1 MKKIYLLAIAL
12 ISFTCLQA
20 QVSEKNIP
28 ANASIVTDINLGKL
42 TSLMPLND
50 WNKST
55 VGKDLLKS
63 VYDKTGKKVKSL
75 ADLGIAMNGHA
86 YVYYTANDSMRFMS
100 ILLPVADAKKTK
112 SLIGK
117 MNPTPG
123 QQNSMMVVNDDSLS
137 MFIVNDKQLLYV
149 TGIINDTYFSRPEVA
164 LNHGIDLDYGYS
176 YAAADTTMA
185 VESYD
190 EEATEVTELA
200 MDTMAVVTDEVVDM
214 EEDEMAEEDT
224 PYYKN
229 QQIKN
234 RIVYNSTKVQ
244 IADWFYKGFS
254 NSISENKNYNAVKN
268 NDAAVTFWMDEP
280 SNFYQNMLPAYITG
294 GYDGGILNN
303 LMPLS
308 KLRYTGIYAHLLMD
322 KTQAEIKSSFTMSDE
337 MAELQKK
344 LSGRKVNP
352 SFLKYLNMDSTL
364 AYLSYA
370 FDTKAYLDN
379 FPEVLESTYGSYI
392 PGRKDEM
399 SLAAEF
405 FSLLIDE
412 EAISKMIPGDAMMV
426 FNGLYEKEVTYTDYT
441 YDDNYNAT
449 AIEKTKMETLPK
461 FLMMMSTEQ
470 NKFSKKL
477 IAYGIKKEVMKEKDG
492 YYVLTIP
499 DSPMDFYLMYKDDM
513 FFMGNEEQTMR
524 QIQTNTFKANVNAEE
539 RATISNNLTSML
551 IKPAA
556 ISKQIAATGIAVTED
571 LTDMINTFKKMG
583 NMRLKV
589 SPLKNNQMDANFTML
604 VPANNSNALTYFMS
618 LINGFS
624 KSNN

>member
-1 MKKIYLLAIAL
+1 MKKIYLLATAL

-112 SLIGK
+112 ALVGK

-280 SNFYQNMLPAYITG
+280 SNFYQNMLPAYFTG